1 MGRAPCCDKNGLKK
15 GPWTPEEDQ
24 KLVDYIQKHGYGN
37 WRTLPKN
44 AGLQRCGKSCRLR
57 WTNYLRPDIKRGRF
71 SFEEEETI
79 IQLHSILGN
88 KWSAIAARLPGRTD
102 NEIKNYWN
110 THIRKRLLRMG
121 IDPVTHSPR
130 LDLLDLSSILSSSF
144 YNSSHHQM
152 NHMSRFLGVQPAA
165 VMNPELLKLATSLMS
180 SSNNNNSQQRGN
192 TSSSTNQNS
201 NTTTFYFQNSQQE
214 VVDHQNQLYNNI
226 NQFQQQVLYQPNQ
239 LHEISQPGCPTTTT
253 STLDHVSCA
262 PLSNDELVHQ
272 DLSNFTNF
280 SSPSSQIS
288 HEWQS
293 SSTTTTTT
301 TNGMPSNFTEA
312 DHYAPS
318 LPGYS
323 SYSTYHDNHNYHH
336 QQPTVIDPSTESYQ
350 SNQNFS
356 FTTTTSVLS
365 TPSSSPT
372 ALNSNNSTNYLNS
385 TTCSTEDEPESYCS
399 SMLKFEISD
408 ILDVNEFNYVM

>member
-24 KLVDYIQKHGYGN
+24 KLVDFIQKNGYGN

-152 NHMSRFLGVQPAA
+152 NSMTRYLGVQP
-165 VMNPELLKLATSLMS
+165 VMNPELLRLATSLMAN
-180 SSNNNNSQQRGN
+180 SSNNSQRGTTN
-192 TSSSTNQNS
+192 NQNS
-201 NTTTFYFQNSQQE
+201 TFYFQNSHE
-214 VVDHQNQLYNNI
+214 VDHQNQLCGNI
-226 NQFQQQVLYQPNQ
+226 NGNNNPHHQFQHVLYQPDQ
-239 LHEISQPGCPTTTT
+239 LQEISPAGCPTTTAAT
-253 STLDHVSCA
+253 VDVSCV
-262 PLSNDELVHQ
+262 PLSNEELVHH
-272 DLSNFTNF
+272 DLSNLTNF

-288 HEWQS
+288 EWQS
-293 SSTTTTTT
+293 SSTTTTTA
-301 TNGMPSNFTEA
+301 TNGMPSNFTE
-312 DHYAPS
+312 DYVPS
-318 LPGYS
+318 LPAGYSAYS
-323 SYSTYHDNHNYHH
+323 SYYDHH
-336 QQPTVIDPSTESYQ
+336 RYQPTVIDPSTESYQ
-350 SNQNFS
+350 SNNSNNQNFS
-356 FTTTTSVLS
+356 FTTSVLS

-372 ALNSNNSTNYLNS
+372 ALNSNSTTYLNNS
-385 TTCSTEDEPESYCS
+385 GTEDEPESYCS

-408 ILDVNEFNYVM
+408 LLDVNEFM